1 MQPTPTVNS
10 TQELELLPPAHSSA
24 PVPTPAATTHGSAH
38 CLNCGHTVP
47 DRFCGRCG
55 QDAHHTHRLTMADML
70 HDIPHSIWHIDK
82 GILYTLKT
90 MIFRPG
96 HTIREY
102 LAGKRID
109 HFRPLSLLLIITS
122 TLALLT
128 SVLHIS
134 AAPREP
140 GIPDSVWQMQEII
153 LTVYTKYIS
162 WFHLAMVPV
171 MALFARLFLRR
182 GGFNYA
188 ECLIIAAFLTAILNF
203 FALLFLPVT
212 YTFSGTLL
220 VLKSNLV
227 LGALSYAY
235 AAWAYGR
242 MLSHTKMNWLGRLWR
257 GFASYALGHVVSFLM
272 LYALVFALNWSTF
285 KKALQLEKQQQAQ
298 SQQQDTPPRTQ

>member
-1 MQPTPTVNS
+1 
-10 TQELELLPPAHSSA
+10 
-24 PVPTPAATTHGSAH
+24 
-38 CLNCGHTVP
+38 
-47 DRFCGRCG
+47 
-55 QDAHHTHRLTMADML
+55 MADML